1 MKDVGFNAEASENSV
16 ERKMLHLLV
25 PETCMVSKKS
35 KQSQKSL
42 KTATTMELAI
52 VSETPVESRKQRK
65 KHSRTS
71 EECGSVNDESSY
83 LEEAEASTMKKRQTV
98 STAAALEPS
107 KHSKAKLGAAQIQ
120 DLQLT
125 AKNSIRSF
133 EEIDLVLSSDTE
145 SNLSTDEDA
154 ISDSCQIGKQ
164 KTKISVKAGKRP
176 SQEMEVILKVKKPTS
191 AR

>member
-1 MKDVGFNAEASENSV
+1 M
-16 ERKMLHLLV
+16 
-25 PETCMVSKKS
+25 
-35 KQSQKSL
+35 
-42 KTATTMELAI
+42 
-52 VSETPVESRKQRK
+52 
-65 KHSRTS
+65 
-71 EECGSVNDESSY
+71 
-83 LEEAEASTMKKRQTV
+83 EEADASTLKKRQTV
-98 STAAALEPS
+98 STAAALETS

-125 AKNSIRSF
+125 AKNSIRSC
-133 EEIDLVLSSDTE
+133 EEIDLVLSFDTE
-145 SNLSTDEDA
+145 SNLSTDDDA